1 MVVVVEGLHT
11 HHRRAIVARRA
22 TVRTAAADLN
32 AIPDKVRTARPRT
45 ADLDRVR
52 IPVEVDTRRA
62 ERHRARVA
70 LLAHHVTRA
79 VATEVARRCGTKP
92 SDVQHNAILQLK
104 VCAVTLKNMIAFA
117 LAGLLV
123 CALRH

>member
-1 MVVVVEGLHT
+1 MVVVVVEGLHT
-11 HHRRAIVARRA
+11 HPRRAIDAHRA
-22 TVRTAAADLN
+22 T
-32 AIPDKVRTARPRT
+32 VRTARPRT

-92 SDVQHNAILQLK
+92 SDVQHNVILQLK
-104 VCAVTLKNMIAFA
+104 VCVKNMTAVA
-117 LAGLLV
+117 LGGLVLV